1 MDLAKMI
8 RSIPDFPVKGILFR
22 DITTLIKDPD
32 AFQEVIDQLLD
43 RYIEEDIDAVA
54 AIESRGFIFGAPLA
68 YELAAGFVPI
78 RKPDKLPAE
87 KISASYTLEYGT
99 NTLEMHQDAIE
110 PGQRILLVDDL
121 IATGGSAQAAV
132 KLIEKLGG
140 EVVGIV
146 FVIELQDLN
155 GVAKLEEYDV
165 FSLVKF

>member
-1 MDLAKMI
+1 MDLARMI

-155 GVAKLEEYDV
+155 GVAKLENYDV